1 MKAFLIAAAGSA
13 LLADV
18 ASVHAGAVVFS
29 AAGASQVDIQT
40 TIEDFRLATSESGDE
55 AVDNGVGG
63 GPFQSGLRHI
73 DWDVVPSDVAKSER
87 LPGDFFSTSVPVGA
101 NLSTLGTGLRV
112 SALPADALAL
122 RFGDLEPS
130 YTATFA
136 AYGVHR
142 LFAPVNSTVTDIRFS
157 VPGSPETPAVV
168 NGFGAIFA
176 DVDQPL
182 GLQTTLVEYWDISG
196 QLLGYYQVPPKDNGV
211 SFLGVHFD
219 GPEQVARVRITS
231 GNIPLVSGVDDGL
244 GGVVD
249 LVAMGQFFYSE
260 PMAIPEPT
268 TRILFAG
275 GLAALLVSTR
285 RNRGRS
291 GQRDA
296 SLLAGAAALPPG
308 QDARELRGNQELQ
321 K

>member
-1 MKAFLIAAAGSA
+1 MQKNMKAFLIAVVGSA

-18 ASVHAGAVVFS
+18 SSVQADAVVFS

-40 TIEDFRLATSESGDE
+40 TIEAFRLTTSESGDE
-55 AVDNGVGG
+55 AVDNGIGG
-63 GPFQSGLRHI
+63 GPLQSGLRHI
-73 DWDVVPSDVAKSER
+73 DWDLVPPDVAKSER
-87 LPGDFFSTSVPVGA
+87 LPGDFFSATVPVGA

-112 SALPADALAL
+112 SALPGEALAL

-136 AYGVHR
+136 AYGAHR
-142 LFAPVNSTVTDIRFS
+142 LFAPINSTVTDIRFT
-157 VPGSPETPAVV
+157 VPSSPETPAVV

-176 DVDQPL
+176 DVDRPL
-182 GLQTTLVEYWDISG
+182 GIQTTLVEYWDVNG
-196 QLLGYYQVPPKDNGV
+196 QLLGYFSVPPKDNGV
-211 SFLGVHFD
+211 SFLGVYFD

-231 GNIPLVSGVDDGL
+231 GNVPLISGVDDGL

-268 TRILFAG
+268 TRILFAV
-275 GLAALLVSTR
+275 GLAALLASPR

-291 GQRDA
+291 GQ
-296 SLLAGAAALPPG
+296 
-308 QDARELRGNQELQ
+308 
-321 K
+321 